1 MGGGRALRTSQGC
14 EFGLDLVSNGSCG
27 RFWGWVAGKAGG
39 GVSWRREGSGN
50 FCLYEG
56 LSEGADETP
65 ALGPMVEIE

>member
-1 MGGGRALRTSQGC
+1 MEA
-14 EFGLDLVSNGSCG
+14 
-27 RFWGWVAGKAGG
+27 VAGFGAGWLERRG